1 MGCLTR
7 RKYRTRDGQE
17 RTSRR
22 YYIRYRDADGKI
34 VMEVAYT
41 DKRASENLLAQRERE
56 AARGERGMRVPCR
69 EHRRRPL
76 SEHVEDFIRSLAAG
90 GVGEMHRRHVHQHLD
105 RAFKDMEATRLDDL
119 TTAKVEG
126 HLLALV
132 QAGRSAKTRNHVRN
146 ELAQF
151 FAWLIERGRW
161 GRNPVDPIKRLNAEA
176 DPKRRR
182 RALTPEELQDLVAAA
197 RVRPLAG
204 YIAGNHPN
212 PTAEKRA
219 ELELIGL
226 QRATLYMTAAMTGLR
241 RGELKQLRWADL
253 DLNGDPPTVTVR
265 AETAKSRRTDTL
277 PLAAPAVEALRE
289 WWAACA
295 EARWEIPKQGDL
307 VFDCIGR
314 QCIDHFRADCRHAGV
329 DLDTAEGRIDF
340 HSLRHSTATMLVNA
354 GVSVRT
360 AQELLRHVDPRTTM
374 RIYAH
379 VQAAE
384 RLDAVRRLTALLGQS
399 TEAAAVAQ
407 AGGNS

>member
-7 RKYRTRDGQE
+7 RQYQTRDGELKQ
-17 RTSRR
+17 SKR
-22 YYIRYRDADGKI
+22 YYIRYRGADGKM

-41 DKRASENLLAQRERE
+41 DKRASEDLLAQRMRE
-56 AARGERGMRVPCR
+56 AARGERGMRDPYR

-76 SEHVEDFIRSLAAG
+76 SEHVEDFMQSLAAG
-90 GVGEMHRRHVHQHLD
+90 GVSEMHRRHVRQHLD
-105 RAFKDMEATRLDDL
+105 RACKQMGATRLDDV

-132 QAGRSAKTRNHVRN
+132 EAGRSAKTRNHVRN

-151 FAWLIERGRW
+151 FAWLVERGRW
-161 GRNPVDPIKRLNAEA
+161 GRNPVEPVNRLNAEA

-212 PTAEKRA
+212 PTPETRV
-219 ELELIGL
+219 ELETLGL
-226 QRATLYMTAAMTGLR
+226 QRATLYLTVAMTGLR

-253 DLNGDPPTVTVR
+253 DLSGDPPTVTVR
-265 AETAKSRRTDTL
+265 AETAKSKRTDTL

-289 WWAACA
+289 WWAAR
-295 EARWEIPKQGDL
+295 ARVHWQIPVQGDP

-314 QCIDHFRADCRHAGV
+314 QCIDHFRADCEHGGV
-329 DLDTAEGRIDF
+329 KLDTAEGRVDF
-340 HSLRHSTATMLVNA
+340 HSLRHTTASMLVQA
-354 GVSVRT
+354 GVPVWT
-360 AQELLRHVDPRTTM
+360 AMELLRHVDPRTTM
-374 RIYAH
+374 RVYAH
-379 VQAAE
+379 VQGAD
-384 RLDAVRRLTALLGQS
+384 RLDAVAKLAAHATSRRA
-399 TEAAAVAQ
+399 ERVAT
-407 AGGNS
+407 GG